1 MWLFHFHMLN
11 SSCTRE
17 DSRTIL
23 KKCEHVEFTCK
34 KVNVMRLNVP
44 CFVSTCGNWNT
55 HVKKK
60 KRKSQSHMDGG
71 NFLMKMLTLHIEMS
85 IHMRKCLKEIIN
97 SHNKLCNVWQS
108 KFHVLHFH
116 TGCALC
122 SSNQSSNI
130 KLIGHF
136 KWGSYRVLRALSNTL
151 PRCCNSPDIETW
163 IWSLHSALGVCV
175 HGRFPH
181 MRSLFLW
188 VRAVC
193 RVMHLGSQT
202 VTDENSS
209 HHVDP
214 HDYRDTENI
223 IWA

>member
-1 MWLFHFHMLN
+1 MRPWVICPLYIFSAYPGPWNIHRRLFTKANFNNMNDYVCVNVHIFYTPIVCKSASFANILRRTLWMSQWFIVDNPTIPCMSRLYLNKNVQYMWLFHFHMLN

-85 IHMRKCLKEIIN
+85 IHMWKCLKEIT
-97 SHNKLCNVWQS
+97 Q
-108 KFHVLHFH
+108 F
-116 TGCALC
+116 T
-122 SSNQSSNI
+122 
-130 KLIGHF
+130 
-136 KWGSYRVLRALSNTL
+136 
-151 PRCCNSPDIETW
+151 
-163 IWSLHSALGVCV
+163 
-175 HGRFPH
+175 
-181 MRSLFLW
+181 
-188 VRAVC
+188 
-193 RVMHLGSQT
+193 
-202 VTDENSS
+202 
-209 HHVDP
+209 
-214 HDYRDTENI
+214 
-223 IWA
+223 